1 MAVEESTTGPRSR
14 SGRVTMDQ
22 FDEDEQVI
30 AEAIMEARH
39 IQEFIWDNQS
49 LSRRPFDPDR
59 W

>member
-1 MAVEESTTGPRSR
+1 
-14 SGRVTMDQ
+14 MDQ